1 MTIGK
6 GETQEL
12 FLQRSCFFLKESV
25 KVRATQSAQSNET
38 ARVLR
43 NERAISESLGVKQLE
58 AEREQSKAAL

>member
-6 GETQEL
+6 GEIQEL
-12 FLQRSCFFLKESV
+12 FFYKAAVFLKNL